1 MPFESMAIRKRTF
14 DCAGC
19 GSERVSGWGMD
30 LCVQVPLK
38 KYLNIW
44 TENRDNTRIIQ
55 GYFRDISEVR
65 HLLEVSVHRLTGVIL
80 VRIS

>member
-1 MPFESMAIRKRTF
+1 MDGGLLSFYGTALKFGSFFNFTYLLRLTF
-14 DCAGC
+14 
-19 GSERVSGWGMD
+19 
-30 LCVQVPLK
+30 LLQVPLK

-55 GYFRDISEVR
+55 GYFKDISEVR
-65 HLLEVSVHRLTGVIL
+65 HLLEVSVHRLTGGIL